1 MSSGEG
7 ARCIVRNSLSV
18 GGQSCGVEFV
28 SDAAPHAETD
38 VRAYVARLF
47 DDHADAIHAYAVR
60 RVGEHDAADVLS
72 ETFVIALQQFAR
84 FDPLLGTDRGWLFG
98 IANNVLRHHWRTEA
112 RRLRQID
119 AHRPPVPI
127 GDPLIAVDARLD
139 ARLAAAP
146 LVDSLLAA
154 DPDER
159 DLILMWAW
167 EQLSYA
173 DIATAMNLP
182 IGTVRSRLHRA
193 RKRLEPFRPE
203 GATS

>member
-1 MSSGEG
+1 M
-7 ARCIVRNSLSV
+7 
-18 GGQSCGVEFV
+18 
-28 SDAAPHAETD
+28 SDAASHAETD
-38 VRAYVARLF
+38 VRADVAQLF
-47 DDHADAIHAYAVR
+47 DDHADAIYAYAVR

-84 FDPLLGTDRGWLFG
+84 FDPSLGTDRGWLFG

-119 AHRPPVPI
+119 ADRPPVPI

-146 LVDSLLAA
+146 LVDALLAA

-173 DIATAMNLP
+173 DIATALNLP

-193 RKRLEPFRPE
+193 RKRLEPFRPD
-203 GATS
+203 GAT

>member
-1 MSSGEG
+1 
-7 ARCIVRNSLSV
+7 
-18 GGQSCGVEFV
+18 
-28 SDAAPHAETD
+28 
-38 VRAYVARLF
+38 VARLF
-47 DDHADAIHAYAVR
+47 DDHADAIYAYAVR

-72 ETFVIALQQFAR
+72 ETFVIALQGFAR
-84 FDPLLGTDRGWLFG
+84 FDPALGTPRGWLFG

-112 RRLRQID
+112 RRLRRLD
-119 AHRPPVPI
+119 AQRLPLLV
-127 GDPLIAVDARLD
+127 GDPLLAVDARMD
-139 ARLAAAP
+139 AQQAAAP
-146 LVDSLLAA
+146 VVDALLAA

-193 RKRLEPFRPE
+193 RKRLEPFRPK
-203 GATS
+203 GAT